1 MTNFADKKVL
11 IMGSF
16 CNISGYSLHS
26 RTLADSLINMEN
38 GPEVFL
44 IDLQW
49 AEATRSSAYISRY
62 RERLTHTQQ
71 FMKFL
76 QSTNAKV
83 NEVFDCSFQVRP
95 PNEWQRVTNF
105 DVGVTAAL
113 ETVAAPKEWVDNC
126 NMMKKIL
133 VVSSHAK
140 KNLLNAVCDGRKI
153 TTPIDV
159 VPFYNTMPE
168 NKEKFSGYNDVTTS
182 KNFLCVS
189 QLAPRKNLHN
199 MIAWFI
205 EEFKDDPEAGL
216 ILKTYIKNNS
226 VIDCQMSKDA
236 FHNFIS
242 TNFPEKKCKIY
253 LLHGGLSD
261 SEIETLY
268 DKETITGYISA
279 AHGEGFGI
287 PIFNAV
293 CSGIP
298 VIAPAWSGHLDFLNA
313 PVKNETSGKVKTRN
327 LFLKTSYEIEKVKE
341 VHLMP
346 GLITED
352 CKWCYPESKSFKKN
366 LRSLF
371 KSPRTHNM
379 NAELLKEHIIKTHS
393 KDKVE
398 SLYQDAVKEII
409 LGKAEGKENDE
420 TLYL

>member
-11 IMGSF
+11 IIGSF

-49 AEATRSSAYISRY
+49 AEATRSSEYVSLY
-62 RERLTHTQQ
+62 NERIRHTQQ
-71 FMKFL
+71 FLKFL

-83 NEVFDCSFQVRP
+83 DEVFDCSFQVRP
-95 PNEWQRVTNF
+95 PNEWQKVTNY

-113 ETVAAPKEWVDNC
+113 ETVTAPKEWVDNC

-133 VVSSHAK
+133 VVSTHAK
-140 KNLLNAVCDGRKI
+140 QNLLNADCDGRKI
-153 TTPIDV
+153 LTPIEV
-159 VPFYNTMPE
+159 IPFFNSLPE
-168 NKEKFSGYNDVTTS
+168 NKEKFCGYEDITTS

-199 MIAWFI
+199 MVAWFI
-205 EEFKDDPEAGL
+205 EEFGADEDAGL

-226 VIDCQMSKDA
+226 VMDRHVTSDSFKK
-236 FHNFIS
+236 FIEA
-242 TNFPEKKCKIY
+242 NFPDKKCKIY

-261 SEIETLY
+261 SEVETLY
-268 DKETITGYISA
+268 DKETITGYVSA

-298 VIAPAWSGHLDFLNA
+298 VVAPAWSGHLDFLSA
-313 PVKNETSGKVKTRN
+313 PVKNETSGKIKTKN
-327 LFLKTSYEIEKVKE
+327 LFLKTSFDINKVE
-341 VHLMP
+341 QQHLMP

-352 CKWCYPESKSFKKN
+352 CEWCYPIAKSFKKN
-366 LRSLF
+366 LRSLIDSP
-371 KSPRTHNM
+371 KSHIR
-379 NAELLKEHIIKTHS
+379 NAEILKEHILGTHT
-393 KDKVE
+393 KEIVE
-398 SLYQDAVKEII
+398 GLYQKVVNNII
-409 LGKAEGKENDE
+409 CNEQEDIKDGE
-420 TLYL
+420 TIYL

>member
-49 AEATRSSAYISRY
+49 AEATRSPAYVSRY
-62 RERLTHTQQ
+62 EDRIAHTQQ

-83 NEVFDCSFQVRP
+83 NEVFDCCFQVRP

-113 ETVAAPKEWVDNC
+113 ETVTAPKEWVDNC

-133 VVSSHAK
+133 VVSTHAK
-140 KNLLNAVCDGRKI
+140 QNLLNAVCHGRKI
-153 TTPIDV
+153 LTPIEV

-168 NKEKFSGYNDVTTS
+168 NKEKFCGYENISTT

-199 MIAWFI
+199 MVAWFI
-205 EEFKDDPEAGL
+205 EEFKDDADAGL

-226 VIDCQMSKDA
+226 VMDRQLTSESFNK
-236 FHNFIS
+236 FIEV
-242 TNFPEKKCKIY
+242 NFPEKKCKIY

-261 SEIETLY
+261 SEIESLY
-268 DKETITGYISA
+268 DKETITGYVSA

-298 VIAPAWSGHLDFLNA
+298 VIAPAWSGHLDFLSA
-313 PVKNETSGKVKTRN
+313 PVKNETSGKVKTKN
-327 LFLKTSYEIEKVKE
+327 LFLKTSYDIKKVEKG
-341 VHLMP
+341 HLMP

-352 CKWCYPESKSFKKN
+352 CEWCYPIAKSFKKN
-366 LRSLF
+366 LRSLVSSP
-371 KSPRTHNM
+371 KSHEK
-379 NAELLKEHIIKTHS
+379 NAETLKEHILETYTKEKI
-393 KDKVE
+393 E
-398 SLYQDAVKEII
+398 GLYQEVVNSII
-409 LGKAEGKENDE
+409 CGEQEE
-420 TLYL
+420 TKDGETIYL